1 MVGELVVLLRI
12 QHLKQCAG
20 RITTEIAAHFVNFI
34 KQEQWVF
41 HTRFC
46 HVLQDFARHRAD
58 IGTAVAADFAFIT
71 HAA

>member
-1 MVGELVVLLRI
+1 MVGKLVILLRI
-12 QHLKQCAG
+12 KHLKQCTGWIA
-20 RITTEIAAHFVNFI
+20 TEITAHFVDFI

-41 HTRFC
+41 YTRFC